1 MALYQWFAVISP
13 ILVLSLSFLIAF
25 LVPPNGCDDGAKVG
39 FQQLIMY
46 QRLT

>member
-1 MALYQWFAVISP
+1 MAVYQWFAVISP
-13 ILVLSLSFLIAF
+13 ILVLSLSFLIAS
-25 LVPPNGCDDGAKVG
+25 LVPQTDDDGAKVG